1 MLNAF
6 PNESVAWRNS
16 LAEHPDPFEFLPPQ
30 LQGPFA
36 SRQLSLAQAD
46 RRSLISV
53 HLLCRVLIE
62 VVNQTCL
69 EALTVDMAE
78 KLENIIYDQ
87 LKSLDAE
94 QLRKSPIKQANWK
107 IFSQLLGVLSD
118 VHFEHVAGLFLAEL
132 EKLQPRLSIK
142 SALTKDL
149 ETKATLYIK
158 SMKKLKLKMSTD
170 LEWERSCKFMNTIVS
185 FFSGVHGTSVKY
197 AYCQTLEELLLPI
210 AENATSQLNL
220 PRWREIINILRS
232 RLSTMLAKPKHWHEA
247 FPVMVV
253 LLCSSPPDLFLS
265 QWTHYIN
272 NLQPKLKDRTCR
284 PIALRGICRLLW
296 TYLYKVSD
304 VHSATT
310 RRLDEIVKL
319 VFQSGR
325 KSYLSTEANIAEPLI
340 RIIRIIG
347 FKYRDLCFKNIIFP
361 LMNADT
367 FVPGKELKADNLE
380 PERMVVG
387 IRAFLTI
394 IGDLEKG
401 EQPPFPHNF
410 ESEPAMQSF
419 AFASQS
425 FNTRSNPQS
434 STKYTVVKEE
444 RLSRPV
450 LTASFDDSVL
460 EYYNRFCA
468 ILGQV
473 TIICDNAFGGRA
485 VLDEKFSSQAP
496 KTPMSDA
503 FGGFIR
509 RDDFQSST
517 ETRQG
522 FYDLFHVAVQALPRC
537 LSAHIPFTSLV
548 NLLCTGT
555 AHVQSSIANSSAQSL
570 KSIAKQGFAQQV
582 TIGFARFIFN
592 FDDLYSTLS
601 DGGMLGID
609 HIENTLGLYIELLHI
624 WIEEI
629 KQKAKRAVNNATED
643 GQAGA
648 RGANLDRS
656 ALWAHVD
663 EIESHGLFFLCLP
676 TRRVRHYAVTVLR
689 LIKEFDTALGKK
701 SMRIIEIMEGSP
713 QEIINIDDE
722 KLTLVERSRLE
733 QSLQNSNLRNTLA
746 EVCCSDSPYDVT
758 LWFKIF
764 PNFVRASNDQCPTAI
779 ALTKDII
786 GLRISQMQK
795 AISSIADWPRG
806 APQPFS
812 DYTHAKS
819 ISKLATT
826 DTEIIIEQWKIY
838 LIFACTALTNL
849 GFQGEV
855 TVATSQHGRKGSR
868 PSHNSSDR
876 LGSAMELFTKIVPL
890 LSSGNSA
897 VREAVVAGLG
907 SINANLYR
915 TLLESLQNS
924 VATCNEEAKARLNAH
939 QRTVSSPRKVRRAD
953 HLRTEITHV
962 YKLTS
967 HYLRHPMAYNDD
979 WILNNLVNFTK
990 DLRLFLNDAEIQNEW
1005 GYQKL
1010 RMYYCGLVE
1019 NLFEGIN
1026 KTKDPLRWMP
1036 FQARK
1041 AAFALMEE
1049 WSGFSPN
1056 QSQVRQ
1062 REDNMRKSILESE
1075 FESGDKGM
1083 VSAALEI
1090 EKRDL
1095 RFKALSAMASLC
1107 VCVPFSQLT
1116 FSSLFSFSSLLIPV
1130 HYPFSLRLS

>member
-1 MLNAF
+1 M
-6 PNESVAWRNS
+6 
-16 LAEHPDPFEFLPPQ
+16 LAEHPDAAEMLP
-30 LQGPFA
+30 LYLRG
-36 SRQLSLAQAD
+36 SYITRQLSLAQAE
-46 RRSLISV
+46 RRSLISI

-62 VVNQTCL
+62 VVSQTTL
-69 EALTVDMAE
+69 AALTAEMAI
-78 KLENIIYDQ
+78 KLEHIIYDQ
-87 LKSLDAE
+87 LNSLDAE
-94 QLRKSPIKQANWK
+94 QLKRSSIKQANWK
-107 IFSQLLGVLSD
+107 IYSQLLGVLSD
-118 VHFEHVAGLFLAEL
+118 IDFDRVAGMFLIEL
-132 EKLQPRLSIK
+132 EKLQPRLSVK
-142 SALTKDL
+142 STLTKEL
-149 ETKATLYIK
+149 ETKAVLHIQG
-158 SMKKLKLKMSTD
+158 MKQLKLKMSSD
-170 LEWERSCKFMNTIVS
+170 QEWEQSCKFMQTVVN
-185 FFSGVHGTSVKY
+185 FFSGVRGTSVKY
-197 AYCQTLEELLLPI
+197 AFCQTLEELLLPI

-220 PRWREIINILRS
+220 PKWREVISALRS

-253 LLCSSPPDLFLS
+253 LLCSSPSDIFSAQWS
-265 QWTHYIN
+265 QYIS
-272 NLQPKLKDRTCR
+272 NLQPKLKDRACR

-296 TYLYKVSD
+296 TYLYRVAD
-304 VHSATT
+304 AHNATT
-310 RRLDEIVKL
+310 KKLDDIVKL

-325 KSYLSTEANIAEPLI
+325 KSFLSTEGNIAEPLI

-347 FKYRDLCFKNIIFP
+347 FKYQDLCFKTIIFP

-367 FVPGKELKADNLE
+367 FVPGKEYKADNLE

-410 ESEPAMQSF
+410 ETESPIQSF
-419 AFASQS
+419 AFASQGLS
-425 FNTRSNPQS
+425 QKGNPQPS
-434 STKYTVVKEE
+434 GKYTVVKEE

-450 LTASFDDSVL
+450 LTASFGAEVL
-460 EYYNRFCA
+460 EYYNRFCV

-473 TIICDNAFGGRA
+473 TIICDNAFGGQA
-485 VLDEKFSSQAP
+485 VLDEKFSSQTP
-496 KTPMSDA
+496 KTPMSDT
-503 FGGFIR
+503 FGGLIR
-509 RDDFQSST
+509 RDDFQTST

-537 LSAHIPFTSLV
+537 LSTHIPFTSLV

-555 AHVQSSIANSSAQSL
+555 AHVQSNIASSSAQSL
-570 KSIAKQGFAQQV
+570 RSIAKQGFAQQV

-601 DGGMLGID
+601 DGGMLGVD
-609 HIENTLGLYIELLHI
+609 HIENTLGLYIELLQI

-629 KQKAKRAVNNATED
+629 KHKTKRAMHSVVED
-643 GQAGA
+643 GSGA
-648 RGANLDRS
+648 PRGNNLDRS

-663 EIESHGLFFLCLP
+663 EIESHGLFFLCSP
-676 TRRVRHYAVTVLR
+676 TRRVRYFAVTVLR

-701 SMRIIEIMEGSP
+701 SMRIMEIMEGSP
-713 QEIINIDDE
+713 QEIINVDDE

-733 QSLQNSNLRNTLA
+733 QSLQNTSLRSSLA
-746 EVCCSDSPYDVT
+746 EVSCSESPYDAT

-786 GLRISQMQK
+786 CLRISQMHK
-795 AISSIADWPRG
+795 AIISMADHPRG
-806 APQPFS
+806 TPQFGADLS
-812 DYTHAKS
+812 QSKS
-819 ISKLATT
+819 ISRHGIS
-826 DTEIIIEQWKIY
+826 DYEIIIEQWKIY

-849 GFQGEV
+849 GFQGEM

-868 PSHNSSDR
+868 PSQNNPER
-876 LGSAMELFTKIVPL
+876 FASATELFQRVVPL
-890 LSSGNSA
+890 LSSSSSA
-897 VREAVVAGLG
+897 IREAVVVGLG

-915 TLLESLQNS
+915 TLLESLQNL
-924 VATCNEEAKARLNAH
+924 VASCNEEAKARLNAH
-939 QRTVSSPRKVRRAD
+939 QRTISSPRKVRRAD
-953 HLRTEITHV
+953 YLRTEVTHV

-967 HYLRHPMAYNDD
+967 YFLQYPMAYNDD
-979 WILNNLVNFTK
+979 WILNNLVTFTK

-1010 RMYYCGLVE
+1010 RTYYCGLVE

-1056 QSQVRQ
+1056 QTQIRQ
-1062 REDNMRKSILESE
+1062 REDNMRKSILENE
-1075 FESGDKGM
+1075 FQSGDKGM
-1083 VSAALEI
+1083 VSAAMEI

-1107 VCVPFSQLT
+1107 VSYLATNYVTNLT
-1116 FSSLFSFSSLLIPV
+1116 
-1130 HYPFSLRLS
+1130 

>member
-1 MLNAF
+1 
-6 PNESVAWRNS
+6 
-16 LAEHPDPFEFLPPQ
+16 
-30 LQGPFA
+30 
-36 SRQLSLAQAD
+36 
-46 RRSLISV
+46 
-53 HLLCRVLIE
+53 
-62 VVNQTCL
+62 
-69 EALTVDMAE
+69 MAV
-78 KLENIIYDQ
+78 KLENIIYSQ
-87 LKSLDAE
+87 LSGLDAE
-94 QLRKSPIKQANWK
+94 QLRRSPIKQANWK

-118 VHFEHVAGLFLAEL
+118 IDFERVSGLFLIEL
-132 EKLQPRLSIK
+132 ERLQPRLSVK
-142 SALTKDL
+142 SALTKEL
-149 ETKATLYIK
+149 ETKAVLHIQG
-158 SMKKLKLKMSTD
+158 MKQLKLKMSTD
-170 LEWERSCKFMNTIVS
+170 QEWEQSCKFMQTIVN
-185 FFSGVHGTSVKY
+185 FFSGVRGTSVKY

-210 AENATSQLNL
+210 AENATSQLSL
-220 PRWREIINILRS
+220 PKWKEINSILRS

-253 LLCSSPPDLFLS
+253 LLCSSPSDLFLA
-265 QWTHYIN
+265 QWAQYIST
-272 NLQPKLKDRTCR
+272 LQPKLKDRTCR
-284 PIALRGICRLLW
+284 PIALRGVCRLLW
-296 TYLYKVSD
+296 TYLYRVSD

-310 RRLDEIVKL
+310 KKLDDIVKL

-325 KSYLSTEANIAEPLI
+325 KSYLSTEGNIAEPLI

-347 FKYRDLCFKNIIFP
+347 FKYQDLCFKNIIFP

-367 FVPGKELKADNLE
+367 FIPGKEYKADNLE

-387 IRAFLTI
+387 IRAFLTV

-410 ESEPAMQSF
+410 ETESPIQSF

-425 FNTRSNPQS
+425 LSQRGNSQS
-434 STKYTVVKEE
+434 SAKYTVVKEE

-450 LTASFDDSVL
+450 LTASFGDSVL

-473 TIICDNAFGGRA
+473 TIICDNAFGGQA
-485 VLDEKFSSQAP
+485 VLDEKFSSQTP

-503 FGGFIR
+503 FGGLMR
-509 RDDFQSST
+509 RDDFQTSA

-537 LSAHIPFTSLV
+537 LSTHIPFTSLI

-601 DGGMLGID
+601 DGGMLGVD
-609 HIENTLGLYIELLHI
+609 HIENTLGLYIELLQI

-629 KQKAKRAVNNATED
+629 KQKTKRIMNDVVED
-643 GQAGA
+643 GLGGS
-648 RGANLDRS
+648 RSSNLDRS

-663 EIESHGLFFLCLP
+663 EIESHGLFFLCSP
-676 TRRVRHYAVTVLR
+676 TRRVRHFAVTVLR

-701 SMRIIEIMEGSP
+701 NVRIVQTMEGSP
-713 QEIINIDDE
+713 QEIINVDDE

-733 QSLQNSNLRNTLA
+733 QSLQNTSLRSTLA
-746 EVCCSDSPYDVT
+746 EVSCSESPYDTT

-786 GLRISQMQK
+786 CVRISQMQRV
-795 AISSIADWPRG
+795 ISSMADYPRG
-806 APQPFS
+806 APQIVADNTQP
-812 DYTHAKS
+812 KS
-819 ISKLATT
+819 MSRLATN

-855 TVATSQHGRKGSR
+855 TVATSQHGRKGSK
-868 PSHNSSDR
+868 PSQNNPEKF
-876 LGSAMELFTKIVPL
+876 GSATELFSRIVPL
-890 LSSGNSA
+890 LSSGNSSI
-897 VREAVVAGLG
+897 REAVVAGLG

-915 TLLESLQNS
+915 TLLESLQNL
-924 VATCNEEAKARLNAH
+924 VANCNEEAKARLNAH
-939 QRTVSSPRKVRRAD
+939 QRTISSPRKVRRAD
-953 HLRTEITHV
+953 YVRTEITHV

-967 HYLRHPMAYNDD
+967 HFLQYPMAYNDD
-979 WILNNLVNFTK
+979 WILNNVVNFTK

-1010 RMYYCGLVE
+1010 RTYYCGLVE

-1056 QSQVRQ
+1056 QTQIRQ
-1062 REDNMRKSILESE
+1062 REDNMRKSILENE

-1083 VSAALEI
+1083 VSAAMEI

-1107 VCVPFSQLT
+1107 VSYLSTNVSY
-1116 FSSLFSFSSLLIPV
+1116 LL
-1130 HYPFSLRLS
+1130 